1 VTTIAERMDATRGR
15 TTGFDYLRLI
25 LASAII
31 LWHGIATSYGQA
43 VELGFWRSPIGV
55 AYHFVLPMFFAL
67 SGFLVCGSLDR
78 CPTLI
83 SFFALRVLRIVPA
96 LAMEVLLSA
105 LLLGPALTVL
115 PAGAYFADA
124 RLHAY
129 FLNMIG
135 DIHYVL
141 PGLFVTN
148 PVGNTVNAQL
158 WTMPYE
164 LMCYLAL
171 GGLALSGLLKRRV
184 AFLAFTLLTQ
194 AIWAWHAIALGDTG
208 SSNGASGE
216 VLVVAFLGGL
226 LIHLYRDRIVLH
238 AGLFA
243 AVTAIAVWLSTLPH
257 GAYYLPLPA
266 AYMVVYLGLL
276 NPPLAPLIRSG
287 DYSYGLYLYGYPL
300 QQAVA
305 WLGPPARHWWIN
317 VGIALPAALLVAVGS
332 WHLLERRA
340 LALRRTVPGLEAAA
354 VGWHGKWRRPAW
366 NLARPAAAA
375 WLCVAGIAGTFL
387 LVDGHDL
394 SGIMLILS
402 AFAVAAGAMLGEGR
416 ASEERPGALPL
427 DPVKGKPLKSLL

>member
-1 VTTIAERMDATRGR
+1 VTTIAERLEGTRGR
-15 TTGFDYLRLI
+15 TTGFDYIRLI
-25 LASAII
+25 LATSII
-31 LWHGIATSYGQA
+31 LWHGISTSYGQA
-43 VELGFWRSPIGV
+43 VELGYWRSPLGV

-105 LLLGPALTVL
+105 LLLGPALTIM
-115 PAGAYFADA
+115 PKAAYFGDP

-129 FLNMIG
+129 FLNMLG

-141 PGLFVTN
+141 PGVFEGN
-148 PVGNTVNAQL
+148 PVGHTVNAQL

-164 LMCYLAL
+164 LMCYLAI
-171 GGLALSGLLKRRV
+171 GGLALSGLLRHRF
-184 AFLAFTLLTQ
+184 AFLLFTLLTQ
-194 AIWAWHAIALGDTG
+194 SLWAWHAVALGDTG

-243 AVTAIAVWLSTLPH
+243 AITVLAAWLSTLPH

-276 NPPLAPLIRSG
+276 NPPLAPLVRSG

-305 WLGPPARHWWIN
+305 AFGPSARHYWIN
-317 VGIALPAALLVAVGS
+317 VGIALPASLLVAVCS
-332 WHLLERRA
+332 WHALERRA
-340 LALRRTVPGLEAAA
+340 LSLRRFIPPIEAGLLA
-354 VGWHGKWRRPAW
+354 WRTRLP
-366 NLARPAAAA
+366 LARWSRSAPA
-375 WLCVAGIAGTFL
+375 VAGWLFLAGLAGTLL
-387 LVDGHDL
+387 LVDGRSL
-394 SGIMLILS
+394 PGILLILS
-402 AFAVAAGAMLGEGR
+402 SFLL
-416 ASEERPGALPL
+416 ASTALRTSP
-427 DPVKGKPLKSLL
+427 

>member
-1 VTTIAERMDATRGR
+1 MATIAEHLEKTRGR
-15 TTGFDYLRLI
+15 TTGFDYLRLT
-25 LASAII
+25 LATSII
-31 LWHGIATSYGQA
+31 LWHGISISYGQA
-43 VELGFWRSPIGV
+43 VELSFWRSPLGV

-105 LLLGPALTVL
+105 LLLGPALTLL
-115 PAGAYFADA
+115 PLGAYVTAPQ
-124 RLHAY
+124 LHAY
-129 FLNMIG
+129 FLNMVG

-141 PGLFVTN
+141 PGVFEAN
-148 PVGNTVNAQL
+148 PVGHTVNAQL

-171 GGLALSGLLKRRV
+171 GGLALSGLLRRRFV
-184 AFLAFTLLTQ
+184 FLLFTLLAQ
-194 AIWAWHAIALGDTG
+194 AMWAWHALRMGDTH

-216 VLVVAFLGGL
+216 VLVVAFLAGL
-226 LIHLYRDRIVLH
+226 LIHLYRERIPLH

-243 AVTAIAVWLSTLPH
+243 AVAVVAVWFSTLPH

-276 NPPLAPLIRSG
+276 NPPLAPLVRSG

-305 WLGPPARHWWIN
+305 ALGPSAQHWWVN
-317 VGIALPAALLVAVGS
+317 VGLALPASLLVAVGS
-332 WHLLERRA
+332 WHLLEKRA
-340 LALRRTVPGLEAAA
+340 LSLRRHVRPMEQAL
-354 VGWHGKWRRPAW
+354 VDWRDNW
-366 NLARPAAAA
+366 RPAAGRLAGPAATA
-375 WLCVAGIAGTFL
+375 WLAAAGISGTLL
-387 LVDGHDL
+387 LVDGRDML
-394 SGIMLILS
+394 GILLILS
-402 AFAVAAGAMLGEGR
+402 AFAVAAAALLEPTQGSS
-416 ASEERPGALPL
+416 AST
-427 DPVKGKPLKSLL
+427 

>member
-1 VTTIAERMDATRGR
+1 VTTIAVRLEETRGR
-15 TTGFDYLRLI
+15 TTGFDYIRLT
-25 LASAII
+25 LATSII
-31 LWHGIATSYGQA
+31 LWHGISTSYGQV
-43 VELGFWRSPIGV
+43 VELGYWRSPIGV

-115 PAGAYFADA
+115 PISAYLADP

-129 FLNMIG
+129 FLNMLG

-141 PGLFVTN
+141 PGVFDGN
-148 PVGNTVNAQL
+148 PVGHTVNAQL

-164 LMCYLAL
+164 LMCYLAI
-171 GGLALSGLLKRRV
+171 GGLALSGLLRHRF
-184 AFLAFTLLTQ
+184 AFLLFTLFAQSL
-194 AIWAWHAIALGDTG
+194 WAWHAIALGETG

-226 LIHLYRDRIVLH
+226 LIHLYRDRIALH

-243 AVTAIAVWLSTLPH
+243 AITVLAIWLSTLPH

-276 NPPLAPLIRSG
+276 NPPLLPLVRSG

-305 WLGPPARHWWIN
+305 AFGPPARHYWIN
-317 VGIALPAALLVAVGS
+317 VGIALPASLLVAVCS
-332 WHLLERRA
+332 WHALERRA
-340 LALRRTVPGLEAAA
+340 LSLRRFIPAMEAAILA
-354 VGWHGKWRRPAW
+354 WRTRWPLARWRRSAPA
-366 NLARPAAAA
+366 
-375 WLCVAGIAGTFL
+375 VAGWLFLAGLAGTLL
-387 LVDGHDL
+387 LVDGR
-394 SGIMLILS
+394 SAPGIVLILS
-402 AFAVAAGAMLGEGR
+402 GFAVASAAL
-416 ASEERPGALPL
+416 LPL
-427 DPVKGKPLKSLL
+427 DRKSSPP